1 MKVRFNR
8 WYNAVLTAL
17 LSMLGYSCSSDD
29 IVDEYGVPVE
39 YGVPTAHFIMKG
51 DRKSVV

>member
-17 LSMLGYSCSSDD
+17 LTMLGYGCSMA
-29 IVDEYGVPVE
+29 VRM
-39 YGVPTAHFIMKG
+39 PTM
-51 DRKSVV
+51 